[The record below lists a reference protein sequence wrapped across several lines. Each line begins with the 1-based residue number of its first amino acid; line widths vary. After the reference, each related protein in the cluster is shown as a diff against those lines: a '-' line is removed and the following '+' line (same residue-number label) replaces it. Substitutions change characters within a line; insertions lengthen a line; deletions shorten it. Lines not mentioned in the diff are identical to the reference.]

1 MTKLN
6 CKQKTIHQ
14 KHHQAR
20 KQQNALAELLPRNPI
35 NERGLNHIINIC
47 RIIYIISRIISVVC
61 RIIYPKIA
69 SNKREA
75 MYCKIALGVK
85 EPKELANALNGAKK
99 QVKTQPINFDIRSQ
113 IS

>member
-1 MTKLN
+1 MIITTKLN

-47 RIIYIISRIISVVC
+47 RIIYLMYKLFYC
-61 RIIYPKIA
+61 C
-69 SNKREA
+69 KRL
-75 MYCKIALGVK
+75 YCVYY
-85 EPKELANALNGAKK
+85 
-99 QVKTQPINFDIRSQ
+99 
-113 IS
+113 

>member
-1 MTKLN
+1 MIITTKLN

-47 RIIYIISRIISVVC
+47 RIIYIMRQLQ
-61 RIIYPKIA
+61 RRF
-69 SNKREA
+69 NQQ
-75 MYCKIALGVK
+75 LGVIILRCRK
-85 EPKELANALNGAKK
+85 NLRGRIQLN
-99 QVKTQPINFDIRSQ
+99 NFSVFHDGNPVCHCPHGFHIM
-113 IS
+113 